1 MKTTIALLLLAVS
14 AAPTA
19 LASDGDSTL
28 IRPVEATYS
37 IEAGSAHIADTYLTP
52 LRYSGWQ
59 TTLRYS
65 RLQATRFNPR
75 RWVMQFDIAA
85 NVNRTLN
92 PVRNARIWYWGID
105 FTAGLMSRV
114 WNNGAGFSAMVGPD
128 FNVNL
133 GALYAQRNSNNPVSV
148 KAAITAGLTGR
159 LRYAFRLGRLQG
171 AALWQPMIP
180 VVGAFFSPDYG
191 QLYYEIYLGE
201 RKNLAR
207 AAWFGNYFRLNNL
220 IAADIN
226 LGKTILRL
234 GYRLDYLSTS
244 ASHITSRSLTH
255 MAVLGFTGQWIS
267 VNPRKT
273 AVDPRFIT
281 PQ

>member
-1 MKTTIALLLLAVS
+1 MKTIIAFLLLATSVAPI
-14 AAPTA
+14 AAT
-19 LASDGDSTL
+19 SDSDSTL

-65 RLQATRFNPR
+65 RMQATRFNPR
-75 RWVMQFDIAA
+75 KWVIQFDIAA

-92 PVRNARIWYWGID
+92 PVRNARIWYWGVD
-105 FTAGLMSRV
+105 LTSALMRRV
-114 WNNGAGFSAMVGPD
+114 WNNGRLSAMVGPD
-128 FNVNL
+128 LNVNL
-133 GALYAQRNSNNPVSV
+133 GALYAQRNSNNPVSA

-159 LRYAFRLGRLQG
+159 MRYAFRLGKLQG
-171 AALWQPMIP
+171 AAVWQPMIP

-201 RKNLAR
+201 RKNLIR

-226 LGKTILRL
+226 LGKTTLRL
-234 GYRLDYLSTS
+234 GYRLDYLTTS

-273 AVDPRFIT
+273 AVNPRFIS